1 MPQEKMMKALVMGAG
16 IGGLSA
22 AVALK
27 AAGISC
33 EVFEAVQE
41 IKPVG
46 AAISI
51 WPNGVKCMNLLG
63 MGDITETYGGPLR
76 YMAYQDHRHGKTLT
90 RFSLAPLV
98 ERTGGRP
105 CPVSRSEL
113 QGEMLNFW
121 GRDAVRFGKRATR
134 VAEDDDGV
142 TVWFSDGTTARG
154 DMLIAAD
161 GSHSALR
168 PYVLGFT
175 PERRYAGYVNWNGL
189 VEIDE
194 AIAPADQWTTFVG
207 EGKRV
212 SLMPVARGRFYFFF
226 DVPLPAGL
234 AEDRSTLRADLSR
247 YFSGW
252 AAPVQALIARL
263 DPATTNRIE
272 IHDIEP
278 FDRLVRG
285 KVALLGDAGHST
297 TPDIGQGGCAA
308 LEDAVVLGEALRD
321 GGDIASALRQYE
333 ARRCERVRDLILK
346 ARKRCDITHGKEMAL
361 TEAWYRELEE
371 ENGERIINGLCET
384 IQGGPLG

>member
-1 MPQEKMMKALVMGAG
+1 MKALVMGAG